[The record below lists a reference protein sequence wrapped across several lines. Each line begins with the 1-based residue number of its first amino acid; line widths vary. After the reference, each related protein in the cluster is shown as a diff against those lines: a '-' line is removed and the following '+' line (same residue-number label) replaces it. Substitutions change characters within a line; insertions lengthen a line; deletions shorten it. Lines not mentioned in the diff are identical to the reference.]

1 MFCTSLYPNPVL
13 SPTTSIYRLRLFP
26 CLPTADLPSPTR
38 DLIAE
43 HGKRATNH
51 RALLEALKEVNQMI
65 QRAARLRVGGPKAR
79 VVTQCRAAIKN
90 NNMAALFKII
100 RDGDGPV

>member
-1 MFCTSLYPNPVL
+1 MTCPHASLPPTL
-13 SPTTSIYRLRLFP
+13 ASPR
-26 CLPTADLPSPTR
+26 R